1 MNTSASGSRSK
12 LSQITQK
19 LKAQIGPVLAQAR
32 TDEKQR
38 AYANWLED
46 FRASTAHCTPVPE
59 QSRLHLSVLLCC
71 PPSTEAALLERTHQ
85 SLAEQTRPADRV
97 EIIHDDQT
105 PWWHQAPAQGWTLL
119 LHAGDTLEPQALF
132 MLERTLVDEATPDT
146 VLLYCDHDD
155 NSEPDGQPQHP
166 RLKPALNLD
175 LLRSLPYMGRALV
188 LQNAWGQRQL
198 GEQQG
203 LPDLAAAYHC
213 ALQASV
219 LPGKAVLH
227 LPLVLLHLSPTADS
241 LLTTSSEM
249 WQRLAQVLEQHLQAQ
264 APGAQVI
271 EGPGP
276 GTFHVIYPLEQTPL
290 VSIIIPTKDL
300 LPFLSRCIDSLLS
313 QTDYP
318 AFEILLVD
326 NDSQTPEAREFL
338 SGLSALGS
346 EQIRVLSAPG
356 PFSLARL
363 NNLAVAQARGEFILL
378 LNNDTAVLQADWLS
392 QMLRHG
398 LREGIGAVGARL
410 LYPDGTLQH
419 AGVVMGLGGPADHP
433 LLGLDNNAPGYMFR
447 AQVAQ
452 NFSALAGACLL
463 VRKAV
468 YEAVGGM
475 DEATFSVSY
484 SSMDLC
490 LRIGQSGQRIVWTP
504 LATLL
509 HESGASQKAE
519 LENISPEKKLQRFQR
534 EQAAMYQRWP
544 AIIAND
550 PAYNPNLSLIGTGYE
565 FESNRLLR
573 FDHFPQPL
581 QHKIAAFH
589 ADVQG
594 CGQYRIIQPMQAML
608 EAGLCRGGS
617 SLDIFTPNLAL
628 RSGADVLVFQR
639 PNTEVMLGHLK
650 ALTGLKNVRKIYE
663 VDDQLSK
670 VPVKSA
676 HYDLMPKD
684 LRGKMLKA
692 IGLCDRLVVST
703 EALAHELGSYNDDVR
718 VVLNRLAPAMWGAVP
733 PQRPS
738 QAQRRAGKKPRIG
751 WAGGISHQ
759 GDLEMVA
766 AVIKDLADQVDW
778 VFMGM
783 CPDNIRPYIS
793 EFVPGVPT
801 LEYPAKLMALSQ
813 DWDLAI
819 APVESN
825 PFNECKSN
833 LKLLEYGWCG
843 VPVVCSDVT
852 PYQGNLPATRV
863 KNRYKDWRDAILER
877 VSDLAACQRD
887 GAALQA
893 QVARDWTLTGQNLQS
908 WYEAWTGQ

>member
-1 MNTSASGSRSK
+1 MKTSASGSRSK

-19 LKAQIGPVLAQAR
+19 LKEHIGPTVAQAKV
-32 TDEKQR
+32 DEKTKI
-38 AYANWLED
+38 YADWLEH
-46 FRASTAHCTPVPE
+46 FRTSTARCTPVPE
-59 QSRLHLSVLLCC
+59 QARLHLSVLICC
-71 PPSTEAALLERTHQ
+71 PAQDDNALLERTRA
-85 SLAEQTRPADRV
+85 SLASQTRPPNRIQ
-97 EIIHDDQT
+97 EISNAQT
-105 PWWHQAPAQGWTLL
+105 PLWAEAPTQGWTLL
-119 LHAGDTLEPQALF
+119 LHAGDTLEAHALF
-132 MLERTLVDEATPDT
+132 MLERTLVDQATADT
-146 VLLYCDHDD
+146 VLLYCDHD
-155 NSEPDGQPQHP
+155 EWGPDKHPQQPY
-166 RLKPALNLD
+166 LKPALNID
-175 LLRSLPYMGRALV
+175 LLRSLPYMGRAL
-188 LQNAWGQRQL
+188 LLKNDWGQQQL
-198 GEQQG
+198 DGSNG
-203 LPDLAAAYHC
+203 LPDLASAYHC

-219 LPGKAVLH
+219 LPGQAVLH
-227 LPLVLLHLSPTADS
+227 LPLVLLHLAATADS

-249 WQRLAQVLEQHLQAQ
+249 WQRLAQVLESHLQTQ
-264 APGAQVI
+264 APGAHII

-300 LPFLSRCIDSLLS
+300 LPQLSRCIDSLLS

-326 NDSQTPEAREFL
+326 NGSQTPEACQFL
-338 SGLSALGS
+338 AGLSALGS

-356 PFSLARL
+356 PFNLSRL
-363 NNLAVAQARGEFILL
+363 NNLGVAQARGEFVLL
-378 LNNDTAVLQADWLS
+378 LNNDTATLQADWLT
-392 QMLRHG
+392 QMVRHG
-398 LREGIGAVGARL
+398 LRPGVGAVGARL

-433 LLGLDNNAPGYMFR
+433 LLGLDNQEPGYLFR

-452 NFSALAGACLL
+452 NFSAVTSACLL
-463 VRKAV
+463 VRKSVYNAV
-468 YEAVGGM
+468 AGQ
-475 DEATFSVSY
+475 DEATFGVSY
-484 SSMDLC
+484 SGMDFC

-509 HESGASQKAE
+509 HESAASQKV
-519 LENISPEKKLQRFQR
+519 NIETISQEQKNQRFNR

-544 AIIAND
+544 QIIAND

-565 FESNRLLR
+565 IESNPLLR
-573 FDHFPQPL
+573 FDQFTQPV

-589 ADVQG
+589 ADIQG
-594 CGQYRIIQPMQAML
+594 CGHYRIIQPMQAML
-608 EAGLCRGGS
+608 DAGLCRGGIS
-617 SLDIFTPNLAL
+617 PEIFSPNLAL
-628 RSGADVLVFQR
+628 RSGADTLVFQR
-639 PNTEVMLGHLK
+639 PNTEIMLNHLK
-650 ALTGLKNVRKIYE
+650 ALTPLKGIKKIYE

-670 VPVKSA
+670 VPLKSA
-676 HYDLMPKD
+676 HYDHMPKD

-718 VVLNRLAPAMWGAVP
+718 VVLNRLAPAMWGATP
-733 PQRPS
+733 PDR
-738 QAQRRAGKKPRIG
+738 QARAQQPRGRKPRIG

-766 AVIKDLADQVDW
+766 DVIKDLADQVDW

-783 CPDNIRPYIS
+783 CPDSIRPYIQ

-801 LEYPAKLMALSQ
+801 LEYPGKLMAITQ
-813 DWDLAI
+813 TWDLAI

-825 PFNECKSN
+825 AFNDCKSN

-852 PYQGNLPATRV
+852 PYQGDLPATKV
-863 KNRYKDWRDAILER
+863 KNRYKDWRDAIVER
-877 VSDLAACQRD
+877 ILDLNACHLD
-887 GAALQA
+887 GLALQA
-893 QVARDWTLTGQNLQS
+893 QVARDWMLSGQNVRD
-908 WYEAWTGQ
+908 WYQAWTEQ

>member
-1 MNTSASGSRSK
+1 MNHTSASASDNRSK

-19 LKAQIGPVLAQAR
+19 LKDRLAPAVAQAR
-32 TDEKQR
+32 TDEKHR
-38 AYANWLED
+38 AYASWLED
-46 FRASTAHCTPVPE
+46 FRTSAAHCLPVLPA
-59 QSRLHLSVLLCC
+59 QRLHLRVLLCC
-71 PPSTEAALLERTHQ
+71 AASTEAALLERTHA
-85 SLAEQTRPADRV
+85 SLAAQTRPADQV
-97 EIIHDDQT
+97 DTICNHQT
-105 PWWHQAPAQGWTLL
+105 PLWQQVPEQGWTLL

-132 MLERTLVDEATPDT
+132 MLERTLVDQASADT
-146 VLLYCDHDD
+146 VLLYCDHD
-155 NSEPDGQPQHP
+155 EWGPDGQPKQP
-166 RLKPALNLD
+166 RLKPALNVD

-188 LQNAWGQRQL
+188 LKNAWGQAQL
-198 GEQQG
+198 GEQG
-203 LPDLAAAYHC
+203 LPDLADAYHC

-227 LPLVLLHLSPTADS
+227 LPLVLLHLSSTADS
-241 LLTTSSEM
+241 LFTTQSEM
-249 WQRLAQVLEQHLQAQ
+249 WQRLAQVLVQHLQVQ
-264 APGAQVI
+264 APAAEVL

-276 GTFHVIYPLEQTPL
+276 GTFHVLYPLERTPL
-290 VSIIIPTKDL
+290 VSIVIPTKDL
-300 LPFLSRCIDSLLS
+300 LPFLNRCIDSLLS

-338 SGLSALGS
+338 AGLSALGS
-346 EQIRVLSAPG
+346 DQIRVLSAPG
-356 PFSLARL
+356 PFNLSRL
-363 NNLAVAQARGEFILL
+363 NNLAVAQARGEFVLL

-392 QMLRHG
+392 QMVRHG
-398 LREGIGAVGARL
+398 LRDGVGVVGARL
-410 LYPDGTLQH
+410 LYPDTTVQH
-419 AGVVMGLGGPADHP
+419 AGIIMGLGGPADHP
-433 LLGLDNNAPGYMFR
+433 LLGLDNSEPGYMFR

-452 NFSALAGACLL
+452 NFSAVASACLL
-463 VRKAV
+463 VRKSV

-475 DEATFSVSY
+475 DEATFGVSY
-484 SSMDLC
+484 SSMDFC
-490 LRIGQSGQRIVWTP
+490 LRVGQTGQRIVWTP

-509 HESGASQKAE
+509 HESGASQKAQ
-519 LENISPEKKLQRFQR
+519 LETISPEQKTQRFQR

-544 AIIAND
+544 HIIAND

-565 FESNRLLR
+565 VESNRLLR

-581 QHKIAAFH
+581 QHKVAAFH

-594 CGQYRIIQPMQAML
+594 CGHYRIIQPMQAML
-608 EAGLCRGGS
+608 DAGLCRGGVS
-617 SLDIFTPNLAL
+617 PEIFSPNLAL
-628 RSGADVLVFQR
+628 RSGADILVFQR
-639 PNTEVMLGHLK
+639 PNTEIMLAHLK
-650 ALTGLKNVRKIYE
+650 ALTALKNVRKIYE
-663 VDDQLSK
+663 VDDHLSK

-676 HYDLMPKD
+676 HYDLIPRD

-718 VVLNRLAPAMWGAVP
+718 VVPNRLAPAMWGATP
-733 PQRPS
+733 PQRPARS
-738 QAQRRAGKKPRIG
+738 PGQKPRIG

-766 AVIKDLADQVDW
+766 AVIRDLADQVDW

-783 CPDNIRPYIS
+783 CPDNIRPYIK

-801 LEYPAKLMALSQ
+801 LEYPAKLMALTQ

-825 PFNECKSN
+825 AFNECKSN

-852 PYQGNLPATRV
+852 PYHCDLAVSRV

-877 VSDLAACQRD
+877 VSDLSACHRD
-887 GAALQA
+887 GLTLQA
-893 QVARDWTLTGQNLQS
+893 QVAQNWRLTGQNLQD
-908 WYEAWTGQ
+908 WYQAWTS